1 MKEFIKKYSL
11 VLAIVAAA
19 VFLIVFLSF
28 IFKKTGDSV
37 YVTSVS
43 GNVSI
48 GTATDIVNLKAA
60 TEGMKL
66 TKDDI
71 VVTGDKSSCVL
82 SYEKKA
88 TTKDNFINI
97 GENSQVMLYAKN
109 AQGGYKFFVTYG
121 SLICNMP
128 GDRSYQTNISTK
140 LFNLFTDNTITKV
153 TYDNESSIGKV
164 YTFDGN
170 PKVQIIQPSGALNS
184 AEKLLKNSVCAV
196 TKTDNG
202 TIGFGCLNVG
212 FGLNDLTAQDLR
224 TMSGIANTWSEKI
237 AYNADE
243 FENAFQTASDNY
255 KWIVTE
261 PVVVVA
267 PESETSVLNSD
278 TYSDNE
284 TTVTGGFDKPSVVS
298 ETTADTKPTAAT
310 QTVPEQFRDDGSV
323 YSNEQSTNA
332 MNRYEPSVTA
342 FSRDVSYDGNTE
354 TTVPDKENDETERTS
369 RGTSA
374 YNKSSETTISSANK
388 SETSKTTSANYNNTS
403 SKTSVTTTVPKVT
416 VNSNAEH
423 TVIFEYNENGTEYWS
438 IQLVKHGKSAI
449 APEPPVVSGKVFV
462 GWDKDYSC
470 VTSDMTIKAKFAAKG
485 SAQAKANETFKVNFY
500 VGSKLWKTVTVKKGE
515 KVVMSEIPV
524 MENNMTFVCW
534 DCNLSEITS
543 DANVFA
549 VGAPKT

>member
-310 QTVPEQFRDDGSV
+310 QTVPEQFRDDGGV

-524 MENNMTFVCW
+524 MENNMAFVCW